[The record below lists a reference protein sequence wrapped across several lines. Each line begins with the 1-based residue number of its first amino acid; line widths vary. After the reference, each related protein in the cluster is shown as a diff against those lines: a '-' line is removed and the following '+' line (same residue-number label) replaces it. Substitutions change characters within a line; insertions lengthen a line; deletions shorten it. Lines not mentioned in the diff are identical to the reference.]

1 MKGIIDRFEGELA
14 VILVETENRE
24 ILIPIKELPDE
35 CTIKSAVNI
44 DQLVR
49 KTNPA
54 ITLDDE
60 LDEEK
65 KQKSSNLR
73 KSLLSRK
80 KNSKLK
86 KRK

>member
-44 DQLVR
+44 DQSVR

-54 ITLDDE
+54 ITLDEE